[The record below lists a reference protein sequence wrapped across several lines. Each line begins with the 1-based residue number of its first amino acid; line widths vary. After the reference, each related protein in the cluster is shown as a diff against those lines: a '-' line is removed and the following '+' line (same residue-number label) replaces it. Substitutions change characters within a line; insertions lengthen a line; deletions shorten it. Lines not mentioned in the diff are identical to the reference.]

1 MSDNFDLK
9 KYLIENKATTNSRM
23 LNENEDDTLHPN
35 IKKTADLLKQEGI
48 PFEMVSWED
57 VEAELQ
63 RGMDVEGDT
72 SLQVIKLKGKKGNV
86 YVLEYGYM
94 SIGIDAKELP
104 AGFEDYHTTS
114 PEEIVKVLKQ
124 NFLMTESRKKHS
136 KMMNEAETLNLHD
149 MDEDT
154 LDELYIKHITN
165 NAIDSEKY
173 LVSKGATPEEAKEI
187 VDEDGVIEGLKGL
200 GVTMTHIATLEV
212 GGTYIDNYKVYDLSD
227 GNVAVEE
234 DYLGMVTIVPMKAF
248 EDFKKAL

>member
-23 LNENEDDTLHPN
+23 LSEDWTEPEGGLIDSAAKSFPQLIKKYGLEAVKVAFDIIYENTYGYAIENRADEEKAEKYAEEEILEKVEDFKKDPTDLENLIIDTL
-35 IKKTADLLKQEGI
+35 AD
-48 PFEMVSWED
+48 M
-57 VEAELQ
+57 EADN
-63 RGMDVEGDT
+63 G
-72 SLQVIKLKGKKGNV
+72 
-86 YVLEYGYM
+86 
-94 SIGIDAKELP
+94 
-104 AGFEDYHTTS
+104 
-114 PEEIVKVLKQ
+114 
-124 NFLMTESRKKHS
+124 MTEMKKKHS
-136 KMMNEAETLNLHD
+136 KMINEAETLNLHD

-154 LDELYIKHITN
+154 FDELYIKHIAD
-165 NAIDSEKY
+165 NAINSEKY
-173 LVSKGATPEEAKEI
+173 LVSKGAAPEEAKGI